1 MKERVKPYQFVNP
14 KILFTVVNIMLT
26 HFISEI
32 NEMKDV
38 VTKLGGRLPSSVER
52 PI

>member
-1 MKERVKPYQFVNP
+1 MNIRERKGQCNSYLSIP
-14 KILFTVVNIMLT
+14 
-26 HFISEI
+26 EI